1 MYEFYT
7 NKIAKAKFEADEF
20 CNQKIEL
27 LECADEIKSQYEKYF
42 NDTELT
48 RSMVV
53 TFIEKI
59 EVFEKTKIKI
69 HFRYEDIFRTG
80 GEIIGS

>member
-1 MYEFYT
+1 M
-7 NKIAKAKFEADEF
+7 K
-20 CNQKIEL
+20 
-27 LECADEIKSQYEKYF
+27 KYF